1 MEALPPLRPPIPEGT
16 TPAMTLRRLF
26 ELAEHRLS
34 LGGSRSV
41 HDETTVIGEG
51 VTLKGELRG
60 AGPIVILG
68 RFEGDIVVEGT
79 ITVGEGGY
87 VDANISAGTIVIDG
101 VVRGNLSADTK
112 VEIGPTGAL
121 TGSVKSAALSA
132 SEGATVKSE
141 IWVERTTKPEPTS

>member
-1 MEALPPLRPPIPEGT
+1 
-16 TPAMTLRRLF
+16 MTLRRLF

-141 IWVERTTKPEPTS
+141 IWVERTAKPEPTS

>member
-1 MEALPPLRPPIPEGT
+1 MKA
-16 TPAMTLRRLF
+16 LRRLLG
-26 ELAEHRLS
+26 LADHRFA
-34 LGGSRSV
+34 LGGLGRDASGT
-41 HDETTVIGEG
+41 TTVIADGM
-51 VTLKGELRG
+51 TLKGELHG
-60 AGPIVILG
+60 AGAIVILG

-87 VDANISAGTIVIDG
+87 VDANISASTIVIDG
-101 VVRGNLSADTK
+101 VVRGNMSADTK

-141 IWVERTTKPEPTS
+141 IWLERAEKPEPTS